1 MNRIETEKYIGNLTS
16 EEKDKLVERMTDE
29 LWEYQK
35 VSELNKEYLDNLPT
49 KEIRIK
55 EYFKLMKQ
63 HNEKR
68 NKNQ

>member
-55 EYFKLMKQ
+55 EYFKLMKSG
-63 HNEKR
+63 K
-68 NKNQ
+68 KT